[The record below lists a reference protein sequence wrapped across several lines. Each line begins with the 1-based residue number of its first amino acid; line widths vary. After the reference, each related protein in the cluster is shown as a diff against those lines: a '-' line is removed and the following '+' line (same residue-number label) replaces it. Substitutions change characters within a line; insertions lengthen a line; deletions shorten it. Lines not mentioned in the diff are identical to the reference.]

1 MLTQI
6 EDSIR
11 RKGAGDLSKLYHAAE
26 TWETL
31 PQPEPIEN
39 NGRSWITID
48 APGAGYLDEEYVGVS
63 FHGERTSSPVSEH
76 SLTTDTLADLKP
88 HKPLTAHVD
97 ISVAEAVSKLREL
110 NVGLMA
116 LVDDQG
122 KLAGVFTE
130 GDVFRKVACK
140 VEDLSQAR
148 VKDYMTSRVTTLK
161 GDAKIA
167 HALHL
172 MSIHRFR
179 HVMIVDDEGKPTGV
193 LSFRAVVRYLEESF
207 LSSPK
212 A

>member
-1 MLTQI
+1 M
-6 EDSIR
+6 
-11 RKGAGDLSKLYHAAE
+11 
-26 TWETL
+26 
-31 PQPEPIEN
+31 
-39 NGRSWITID
+39 
-48 APGAGYLDEEYVGVS
+48 DEEYVGVS
-63 FHGERTSSPVSEH
+63 FHGERTSGPVSEH
-76 SLTTDTLADLKP
+76 SLITDTLADLKP

-97 ISVAEAVSKLREL
+97 ISLAEAVSKLKEL

-161 GDAKIA
+161 ADAKIA

-212 A
+212 V